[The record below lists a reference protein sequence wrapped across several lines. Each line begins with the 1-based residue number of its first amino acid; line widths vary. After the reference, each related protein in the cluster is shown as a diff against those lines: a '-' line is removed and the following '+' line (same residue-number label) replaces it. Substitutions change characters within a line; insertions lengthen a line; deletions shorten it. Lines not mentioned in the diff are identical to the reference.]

1 MKSIIITGCDANY
14 FPLVE
19 GLVRSLRQ
27 WPQLAKLPVGLL
39 DFGLIDSQRQWLAE
53 QRVDVRP
60 GGWDFEFSKR
70 DAWEA
75 TKPWF
80 KAYLCRPHLRKH
92 FPGCDVYCW
101 LDADTWVQQPEA
113 IELLLACA
121 GRGGLAAVPEIDRSY
136 AKFVDKPLA
145 WEFEEKVASHCLG
158 PEVAARLRMLPQFN
172 AGVFAMRHDAPH
184 WEHYRD
190 YLQQALDRVD
200 PADSL
205 SRLAEQVAFN
215 AAITLHDSLTHRLP
229 STVNWMSLYSAPA
242 FDVNSGLFVER
253 CPPHRPIGIIHLT
266 VDVGINPITVPGV
279 ESGETCLAIHTP
291 LTFAALAELRTS
303 LPTMRTLI
311 AEKRSQPASDLQ
323 PARQQTD
330 YISPGLEPIDAAR
343 FFPHRMI
350 GDRAGCSWPYLRREV
365 PHHWYV
371 DRRSPKTGFLNVDET
386 HVLYNL
392 ALQFR
397 GRRALEI
404 GCWMGWSAC
413 QLALA
418 GVVLDVVDPVLAHP
432 QLRAA
437 VSESIV
443 AAGVADRVYLIA
455 GESPYAVGEFARSEG
470 RRWSLC
476 FIDGNH
482 DGQAP
487 LLDAQVC
494 EPLMEPDAAIVFHD
508 LVAPD
513 VAAGLAYLR
522 DRGWQTRIYQTMQ
535 IMGIAWRGN
544 VTPPRHTPDPAV
556 AWTLPEHLAGF
567 QLAEPAEE
575 IANAAD
581 AKPAP

>member
-1 MKSIIITGCDANY
+1 MKSIITTGCDANY
-14 FPLVE
+14 FPLAE

-27 WPQLAKLPVGLL
+27 WPQLAGLTVGLL
-39 DFGLIDSQRQWLAE
+39 DFGLEDRQRQWLAE
-53 QRVDVRP
+53 QGVDVRP
-60 GGWDFEFSKR
+60 GGWDFEFAKR

-92 FPGCDVYCW
+92 FPGFDVYGW
-101 LDADTWVQQPEA
+101 LDADTWVQRPEA
-113 IELLLACA
+113 VELLLSCA

-136 AKFVDKPLA
+136 AKFVNNPLA
-145 WEFEEKVASHCLG
+145 WEFEAQVASHCLG
-158 PEVAARLRMLPQFN
+158 TELAASMRMLPQFN
-172 AGVFAMRHDAPH
+172 AGVFALRHDAPH
-184 WEHYRD
+184 WEHYRE
-190 YLQQALDRVD
+190 YLQIALERVD

-215 AAITLHDSLTHRLP
+215 AAITRHDSLTHRLP
-229 STVNWMSLYSAPA
+229 STVNWMSLYAAPA
-242 FDVNSGLFVER
+242 FDVGSGLFVEPS
-253 CPPHRPIGIIHLT
+253 PPYQPIGIIHLT
-266 VDVGINPITVPGV
+266 TDVGAEPVPVTGID
-279 ESGETCLAIHTP
+279 SGESCLTIRSP
-291 LTFAALAELRTS
+291 LTLAGLANLQRS
-303 LPTMRTLI
+303 LPQMRALI
-311 AEKRSQPASDLQ
+311 AEKRSQPASDIPPAQ
-323 PARQQTD
+323 PQSD
-330 YISPGLEPIDAAR
+330 YVSPGLERIDAAGS
-343 FFPHRMI
+343 FPHRVI

-371 DRRSPKTGFLNVDET
+371 DRRSPKTGFLNVDES
-386 HVLYNL
+386 HILYNL
-392 ALQFR
+392 AVQFR

-413 QLALA
+413 HLALA
-418 GVVLDVVDPVLAHP
+418 GVVLDVIDPVLANP
-432 QLRAA
+432 QVRGA

-443 AAGVADRVYLIA
+443 AAGVHGSVVLIA

-487 LLDAQVC
+487 LLDAQAC

-535 IMGIAWRGN
+535 IMGIAWRGD

-556 AWTLPEHLAGF
+556 AWTLPDHLAGF
-567 QLAEPAEE
+567 QLAER
-575 IANAAD
+575 AD
-581 AKPAP
+581 APVDPRATEASP

>member
-1 MKSIIITGCDANY
+1 MKSIVVTGCDSNY
-14 FPLVE
+14 FHFVE
-19 GLVRSLRQ
+19 GLVRSIRQ
-27 WPQLAKLPVGLL
+27 WSQLAGLPVGLL
-39 DFGLIDSQRQWLAE
+39 DIGLEDTQRQWLVE
-53 QRVDVRP
+53 QGVDVRP
-60 GGWDFEFSKR
+60 CGWDFEFARR

-92 FPGCDVYCW
+92 FPGFDVYCW
-101 LDADTWVQQPEA
+101 LDADTWVQRPEA
-113 IELLLACA
+113 VELLLTIA

-136 AKFVDKPLA
+136 SKFINNPLA
-145 WEFEEKVASHCLG
+145 WEFEEKVLSHCLG
-158 PEVAARLRMLPQFN
+158 PELVARMRMLPQFN
-172 AGVFAMRHDAPH
+172 AGVFAMRRDAAH
-184 WEHYRD
+184 WEYYRH
-190 YLQQALDRVD
+190 YLQLALERVD
-200 PADSL
+200 PAESL
-205 SRLAEQVAFN
+205 SRFAEQVAFN
-215 AAITLHDSLTHRLP
+215 AAITLHDSTTHRLP
-229 STVNWMSLYSAPA
+229 STVNWMSLYSVPA
-242 FDVNSGLFVER
+242 FDVGSGLFVER
-253 CPPHRPIGIIHLT
+253 SPPHQQIGIMHLT
-266 VDVGINPITVPGV
+266 TDVGVNPLTIPGV
-279 ESGETCLAIHTP
+279 ESGETRLAIRTP
-291 LTFAALAELRTS
+291 LTFAGLLDLRMS
-303 LPTMRTLI
+303 LPNMRTMI
-311 AEKRSQPASDLQ
+311 AEKRMQTASDSP
-323 PARQQTD
+323 PAQQQAD
-330 YISPGLEPIDAAR
+330 YVSPGLERIDAAR

-350 GDRAGCSWPYLRREV
+350 GDRATCSWPYLRREV

-392 ALQFR
+392 ALEFR

-413 QLALA
+413 HLALA
-418 GVVLDVVDPVLAHP
+418 GVVLDVVDPVLANS
-432 QLRAA
+432 QVRAA
-437 VSESIV
+437 VTESIV
-443 AAGVADRVYLIA
+443 AAGVADRVCLIA
-455 GESPYAVGEFARSEG
+455 GESPFAVGEFARSES

-508 LVAPD
+508 LVSPD

-535 IMGIAWRGN
+535 IMGIAWRGA

-556 AWTLPEHLAGF
+556 TWTLPEHLAGF

-575 IANAAD
+575 PANARGAE
-581 AKPAP
+581 ASP